1 MTKTEKLNCCNWSG
15 AAAQGRIYKLITE
28 TTTGCVEIPE
38 GDEESSIQTE
48 GALTKRIQITKGS
61 SPLTASA
68 ENLCSGRE
76 DGIETYEV
84 VTGKRL

>member
-15 AAAQGRIYKLITE
+15 AVIRGKIYKLIIE
-28 TTTGCVEIPE
+28 TTTGCVELPE
-38 GDEESSIQTE
+38 RDEESSVQTE

-61 SPLTASA
+61 APLTASA
-68 ENLCSGRE
+68 ENLCSGGE
-76 DGIETYEV
+76 DGTETYKA